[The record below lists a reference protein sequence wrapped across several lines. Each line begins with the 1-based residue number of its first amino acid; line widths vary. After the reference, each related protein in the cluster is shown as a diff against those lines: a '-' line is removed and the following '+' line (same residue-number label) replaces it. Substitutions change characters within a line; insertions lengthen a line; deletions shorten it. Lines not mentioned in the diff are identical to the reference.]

1 MRNFIHTIVLKISN
15 FKISNYIEVGC
26 APNETKW

>member
-1 MRNFIHTIVLKISN
+1 MRKFIHTIVLKISN
-15 FKISNYIEVGC
+15 FKISDYIEVSD

>member
-1 MRNFIHTIVLKISN
+1 MRKFTHRLIIKLLN
-15 FKISNYIEVGC
+15 FKISDYLEVGC

>member
-1 MRNFIHTIVLKISN
+1 MRKFFHTIVLKISN
-15 FKISNYIEVGC
+15 FKLSDYVETGF

>member
-1 MRNFIHTIVLKISN
+1 MRKHIHSIVLS
-15 FKISNYIEVGC
+15 FKKFKLSDHFEVGF

>member
-1 MRNFIHTIVLKISN
+1 MHTIVLKISN
-15 FKISNYIEVGC
+15 FKVSDYVEVGF

>member
-1 MRNFIHTIVLKISN
+1 MRKFIHTIVLKISN
-15 FKISNYIEVGC
+15 FKLSDHFVDGF

>member
-1 MRNFIHTIVLKISN
+1 MRNFMHTIVLKISN
-15 FKISNYIEVGC
+15 FKISDYMEIGS

>member
-1 MRNFIHTIVLKISN
+1 MRKFMHTIVLKISN
-15 FKISNYIEVGC
+15 FKLSNYVEVGF

>member
-1 MRNFIHTIVLKISN
+1 MRKFTHRLLIKLAN
-15 FKISNYIEVGC
+15 FKIGDYVEVGF

>member
-1 MRNFIHTIVLKISN
+1 MRKFIHTIVLKISN
-15 FKISNYIEVGC
+15 FKVCDYIEIGS